1 MLWLLTGCALHEKIF
16 AKEAVIPPAET
27 SAPSGSADIPTTPPK
42 PEPLVH
48 TVRWQGESLWIIAK
62 WYTGDGRNWETIAEA
77 NPGLDP
83 RRIDIDDTI
92 QVPDYLLKTRDP
104 LPKSYVASQSQ
115 SRPSDSTESEEPA
128 EDNEDLELFGP
139 K

>member
-1 MLWLLTGCALHEKIF
+1 MLWMLTGCALHEKIF
-16 AKEAVIPPAET
+16 AKEAVTPPAET
-27 SAPSGSADIPTTPPK
+27 SAPAGSADNPTTPPD

-48 TVRWQGESLWIIAK
+48 TVRWQGESLWVIAK

-77 NPGLDP
+77 NPSLDP
-83 RRIDIDDTI
+83 RRIDIGDTI
-92 QVPDYLLKTRDP
+92 QVPDYLLETRDP

-115 SRPSDSTESEEPA
+115 SRPSDSTKSKQPA
-128 EDNEDLELFGP
+128 EDSENLELFGP